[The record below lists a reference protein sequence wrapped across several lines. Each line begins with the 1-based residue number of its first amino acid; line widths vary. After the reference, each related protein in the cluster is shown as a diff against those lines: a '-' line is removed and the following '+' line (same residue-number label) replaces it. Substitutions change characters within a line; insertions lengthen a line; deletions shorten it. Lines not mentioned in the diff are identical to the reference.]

1 MITFSDIY
9 EAMRK
14 EKYSEGLQI
23 LPKKFLVEVSEY
35 FREKKEFLNKED
47 DLFSDIAIKNKKK
60 LDNAVSSFRDLLR
73 IRKKKIL
80 NLAFVA
86 SQVGISKKDFENLL
100 GFEKDLFEALV
111 KALEKA
117 EKNQA
122 GEMNGGGKDVTCKH
136 RLVRFLEDVPEFLD
150 AQGDAVGPFVKAEIA
165 NLECEIVEVLE
176 GDKKV
181 EIIDY

>member
-1 MITFSDIY
+1 MIMFSDIY

-35 FREKKEFLNKED
+35 FREKRELLNKED

-60 LDNAVSSFRDLLR
+60 LENAQASFRDLLR

-100 GFEKDLFEALV
+100 SFEKDLFEELV
-111 KALEKA
+111 RALERA
-117 EKNQA
+117 EKNQTA
-122 GEMNGGGKDVTCKH
+122 DMSGATKDMRAHK
-136 RLVRFLEDVPEFLD
+136 LVRFLEDVPEFLGMD
-150 AQGDAVGPFVKAEIA
+150 GEEIGPFVKGEVA
-165 NLECEIVEVLE
+165 NLESEIISVLE
-176 GDKKV
+176 KDKKV
-181 EIIDY
+181 EVIDY